1 MHLAQDSHKDI
12 QLSMVSTGTS
22 TSNQEKQP
30 CNNAESERDFT
41 ETASSSS
48 SARPIQKIQAF
59 VLYGVTAAD
68 ALALM
73 IYVPLLTDFCEHR
86 LHISES
92 KVGAAVGVIMGS
104 YNLANT
110 ISSPKIGDLSD
121 QFGRRPL
128 ILFGVASSIIF
139 TSLFPFVES
148 FPLAVLIRLGAGF
161 CNSNNAVSR
170 AYISDL
176 TIHARGVEEE
186 AERAALFGY
195 LGAVWALARS
205 ISSSVAGLLTGI
217 HLGFLP
223 SFIADNPFAVPG
235 LAAAGFLILVFILA
249 YLFLKES
256 HPCPKKLP
264 SWNSVVFSYRRVPN
278 DAIEMESTD
287 TNSTEL
293 SLDSDTKM
301 TTTTTTTSHPP
312 YRLISK
318 FIYLFHY
325 GGSVLIRLLIANALH
340 QFANGSFLV
349 VLVLYLSL
357 QVPRGGVGLEPRGVG
372 IVYAYFGF
380 IGLVFQLLW
389 FRRCVRKMGLRH
401 TYQLGTLL
409 LAVGSFTVLCS
420 HLVARN
426 RNIDRFLF
434 WPLLLGFV
442 SPQGIGFMCGLP
454 VMGTLLANA
463 SPPDIQGLCQGTA
476 QSSGS
481 IARTLGPMS
490 SGFLF
495 SWAIAS
501 HAGPWPVFLK
511 VLNMQQHCLVK
522 IWNRNKSCL
531 VYSI

>member
-1 MHLAQDSHKDI
+1 MHLNTVEEESDRETQLGIVSIQDNHVQDKQTLEKD
-12 QLSMVSTGTS
+12 
-22 TSNQEKQP
+22 
-30 CNNAESERDFT
+30 ESCVDT
-41 ETASSSS
+41 TASASVFRDQPQSSVTT
-48 SARPIQKIQAF
+48 ACPPIQKTQAF
-59 VLYGVTAAD
+59 ILYGVTAAD

-73 IYVPLLTDFCEHR
+73 IYVPLLTDFCKQR
-86 LHISES
+86 LHIADSR
-92 KVGAAVGVIMGS
+92 VGAAVGVIMGS

-139 TSLFPFVES
+139 TLLFPFVQS
-148 FPLAVLIRLGAGF
+148 FYLAVFIRLGAGF

-176 TIHARGVEEE
+176 TIHARGMEEE

-217 HLGFLP
+217 HIQFLP
-223 SFIADNPFAVPG
+223 PFIAENAFAAPG

-249 YLFLKES
+249 FFFLKES

-264 SWNSVVFSYRRVPN
+264 IWNSFRIPYRSLPN
-278 DAIEMESTD
+278 DTVLETEMETIDSSPQTLF
-287 TNSTEL
+287 S
-293 SLDSDTKM
+293 SLEKDS
-301 TTTTTTTSHPP
+301 SHALVTGSHS
-312 YRLISK
+312 RFISK

-357 QVPRGGVGLEPRGVG
+357 DTSRGGVGLDPRGVG
-372 IVYAYFGF
+372 IVYAYFGL
-380 IGLVFQLLW
+380 IGLLFQMIW
-389 FRRCVRKMGLRH
+389 FRRCVRKWGLRH

-409 LAVGSFTVLCS
+409 LTIGSFTVLCS
-420 HLVARN
+420 NWIASRN
-426 RNIDRFLF
+426 AVDSFILF
-434 WPLLLGFV
+434 WPLLLCFV

-463 SPPDIQGLCQGTA
+463 SPPDIQG
-476 QSSGS
+476 
-481 IARTLGPMS
+481 
-490 SGFLF
+490 
-495 SWAIAS
+495 
-501 HAGPWPVFLK
+501 
-511 VLNMQQHCLVK
+511 
-522 IWNRNKSCL
+522 
-531 VYSI
+531 

>member
-1 MHLAQDSHKDI
+1 
-12 QLSMVSTGTS
+12 
-22 TSNQEKQP
+22 
-30 CNNAESERDFT
+30 
-41 ETASSSS
+41 
-48 SARPIQKIQAF
+48 
-59 VLYGVTAAD
+59 
-68 ALALM
+68 
-73 IYVPLLTDFCEHR
+73 
-86 LHISES
+86 
-92 KVGAAVGVIMGS
+92 
-104 YNLANT
+104 
-110 ISSPKIGDLSD
+110 
-121 QFGRRPL
+121 
-128 ILFGVASSIIF
+128 
-139 TSLFPFVES
+139 
-148 FPLAVLIRLGAGF
+148 
-161 CNSNNAVSR
+161 
-170 AYISDL
+170 
-176 TIHARGVEEE
+176 
-186 AERAALFGY
+186 
-195 LGAVWALARS
+195 
-205 ISSSVAGLLTGI
+205 
-217 HLGFLP
+217 
-223 SFIADNPFAVPG
+223 
-235 LAAAGFLILVFILA
+235 
-249 YLFLKES
+249 
-256 HPCPKKLP
+256 LP

-301 TTTTTTTSHPP
+301 TTTSHPP

-463 SPPDIQGLCQGTA
+463 SPPDIQG
-476 QSSGS
+476 
-481 IARTLGPMS
+481 
-490 SGFLF
+490 
-495 SWAIAS
+495 
-501 HAGPWPVFLK
+501 
-511 VLNMQQHCLVK
+511 
-522 IWNRNKSCL
+522 
-531 VYSI
+531 